1 MIVLEKL
8 MQALK
13 ENIKAEVEVIPSFE
27 KHEDGYK
34 MALTIKNNSKK
45 DVVIQHFSGQKYDFV
60 LLDDK
65 KEELYRW
72 SGDRAFVEILT
83 STEIPAGK
91 TVEFRKFLMQR
102 LTMKSAARHII

>member
-1 MIVLEKL
+1 MEICPQRIQHKAEAMIVLEKL

-65 KEELYRW
+65 KR
-72 SGDRAFVEILT
+72 R
-83 STEIPAGK
+83 
-91 TVEFRKFLMQR
+91 TVQVVWRQ
-102 LTMKSAARHII
+102 SIC

>member
-34 MALTIKNNSKK
+34 MALTIKKHSKK
-45 DVVIQHFSGQKYDFV
+45 DVVIQHFSGQKYGFCT
-60 LLDDK
+60 
-65 KEELYRW
+65 
-72 SGDRAFVEILT
+72 A
-83 STEIPAGK
+83 
-91 TVEFRKFLMQR
+91 
-102 LTMKSAARHII
+102 

>member
-1 MIVLEKL
+1 
-8 MQALK
+8 
-13 ENIKAEVEVIPSFE
+13 
-27 KHEDGYK
+27 

-102 LTMKSAARHII
+102 LTMKSAARHIILKP